1 MRKFCLKSSASSDAN
16 AERKKKS
23 LENLVKTNASVNAN
37 NFNFGGI
44 GSWEGS
50 GEVHPRALE
59 MSQSREEENLDK
71 EMEEESKETVAA
83 VGGGGPKEEVTLD
96 DETEEKGKAAAAP
109 EAESSRKR
117 PKSEDEGEAAAAAE
131 KGEKAKEGESSAT
144 TGEDG
149 RRLTRKKPKVDYSEA
164 AQAAAAAE
172 VRFDESFYHF
182 DLKF

>member
-71 EMEEESKETVAA
+71 EMEEESKESVGAA
-83 VGGGGPKEEVTLD
+83 AGGAAGPKEEVTLD

-117 PKSEDEGEAAAAAE
+117 PKSEDEGEAAAAE
-131 KGEKAKEGESSAT
+131 KGEKAKEGESST

-172 VRFDESFYHF
+172 VRFDEYVSFPF
-182 DLKF
+182 